1 MLYRA
6 LADLVLVAHLGFVLF
21 VMLGALLALRW
32 PKILWVHLP
41 AAAWGAFVEFSGR
54 ICPLTPLELWLRRQG
69 GEAGYAGGFV
79 EHYLLPLLY
88 PPGLT
93 TELQVTLGTAVVV
106 ANAALYGWLWRRF
119 RKGKTALSVRG
130 QP

>member
-41 AAAWGAFVEFSGR
+41 AAAWGAFVEFSGLV
-54 ICPLTPLELWLRRQG
+54 CPLTPLEQWLRRLS

-93 TELQVTLGTAVVV
+93 SELQLTLGTVVVV
-106 ANAALYGWLWRRF
+106 ANAALYGWLWWRHRRKS
-119 RKGKTALSVRG
+119 R
-130 QP
+130 Q